1 MSSEFAA
8 EVMELNEEI
17 ENQQDTI
24 SLERIWARL
33 EAEVKALMEQL
44 DDALKR
50 NNIDESQRILNR
62 INFLNRS
69 KRLAE
74 KKLGMPGD

>member
-1 MSSEFAA
+1 VSSEFAA